1 MAKKIKE
8 LDETLAR
15 LRKENEIEYL
25 KRQLDR
31 GKNDNPIANKKLSIK
46 DASDKELDAII
57 RRLRREREAQKVIQD
72 LKSNGD
78 KYPSDYLDD
87 VSTEKAVDSLYHYGV
102 LGMKWGVRK
111 GSSSTSKGESSDDYK
126 KASSLASKNPNQL
139 SNAQLK
145 TVNQRLNL
153 EQQYKSLTKKQK
165 SKGAKFVSDVMTNSS
180 KKVLTEF
187 ASQQMSKTL
196 EKAVTK
202 TAEKAKTG

>member
-1 MAKKIKE
+1 MAKKIKD
-8 LDETLAR
+8 LDDTLIR

-31 GKNDNPIANKKLSIK
+31 GKDKKTTANKNLSIK
-46 DASDKELDAII
+46 DASDEELEAII
-57 RRLRREREAQKVIQD
+57 RRLKSERDAQRIIQD
-72 LKSNGD
+72 LKNNGD
-78 KYPSDYLDD
+78 KYPSDYLDE
-87 VSTEKAVDSLYHYGV
+87 VSTEKSVNSLYHYGV

-139 SNAQLK
+139 SNSQLK

-187 ASQQMSKTL
+187 ASKQMSKTL